1 MLEITLESKSIHKS
15 EKGLEHDNTCDNGD
29 KAEKDDFK
37 DTSGVCVANGK
48 SSDANGKSFCSP
60 KVKNLIKPTNMTV
73 KPTRKLPSN
82 RKMAKRNL
90 FNHLKSDESFPGNT
104 Y

>member
-15 EKGLEHDNTCDNGD
+15 EKGLEHDDTFDNGH

-37 DTSGVCVANGK
+37 DTSGVSDANGK

-60 KVKNLIKPTNMTV
+60 KVENLIKPTT
-73 KPTRKLPSN
+73 KLKTLPKIMLDIGKKN
-82 RKMAKRNL
+82 TK
-90 FNHLKSDESFPGNT
+90 LKFCN
-104 Y
+104 YIF